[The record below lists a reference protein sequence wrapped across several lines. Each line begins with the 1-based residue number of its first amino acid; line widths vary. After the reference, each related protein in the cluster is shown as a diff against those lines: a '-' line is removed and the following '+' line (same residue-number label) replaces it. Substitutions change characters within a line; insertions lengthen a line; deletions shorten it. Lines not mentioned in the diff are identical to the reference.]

1 MISFEKFGENQM
13 TQAQLMLESSSYRSA
28 KNELLKVIAEA
39 SQKIRGVRP
48 PSGSAEV
55 KEAYAKLLQDFSND
69 KGREPYFPFL
79 SSGIGAGPYV
89 ELMDGSVKMDLITGI
104 GVNFFGHSHPELM
117 AEMIDSVPADLF
129 QGNLQPGIEAQKLL
143 STILAEVSGKS
154 KLKHG
159 WITTCGT
166 MANENAL
173 KMVRQKKAPATK
185 ILAFKDCFCGRST
198 AMAEL
203 TDNAGYRQ
211 GQPVYGEVEYLSFY
225 SPALGLEGSLKR
237 TLGEMQEH
245 FARYPGKFA
254 ALMMEPIQGEGGFN
268 AAPREFYVR
277 VFEEA
282 KKAGL
287 FIWLDEIQTF
297 GRTGELFAFQKL
309 GLDEYVDIVTAAK
322 MLQASVFLWSDDLTP
337 KPGLVAGTFAGPT
350 SGLRAATKTIEILKR
365 DGFLGPQGKIEKLS
379 AQFVKNLSHMRETTC
394 QGMVGEIR
402 AVGGMIA
409 FLPFEG
415 KMDDCKVVL
424 KKLFDL
430 GVVAFYCG
438 HGPYLIRMLPPLGAM
453 TEADIDVACGLIE
466 KALHEVKAAKAGK

>member
-1 MISFEKFGENQM
+1 M
-13 TQAQLMLESSSYRSA
+13 TQAESLLESSSYRSA

-48 PSGSAEV
+48 PGTSSEI
-55 KEAYAKLLQDFSND
+55 KDAYAKMLQNFTHD
-69 KGREPYFPFL
+69 KGREPYFPYL

-89 ELMDGSVKMDLITGI
+89 ELADGSVKMDLITGI

-117 AEMIDSVPADLF
+117 AEMMDALPADLM
-129 QGNLQPGIEAQKLL
+129 QGNLQPGVEAQRFL
-143 STILAEVSGKS
+143 SALLAELSPTS

-166 MANENAL
+166 MANELAL
-173 KMVRQKKAPATK
+173 KIVRQKKTPATK
-185 ILAFKDCFCGRST
+185 VLAFKDCFCGRST
-198 AMAEL
+198 AMQEI

-225 SPALGLEGSLKR
+225 SPSLGLEASLKK
-237 TLGEMQEH
+237 TLSEMQEH
-245 FARYPGKFA
+245 FNRYPGKFC

-287 FIWLDEIQTF
+287 MIWLDEIQTF
-297 GRTGELFAFQKL
+297 GRTGELFAFQKFNL
-309 GLDEYVDIVTAAK
+309 QEYVDIVTAAK
-322 MLQASVFLWSDDLTP
+322 MLQVSVVLWSDELTP
-337 KPGLVAGTFAGPT
+337 KAGLVAGTFAGST
-350 SGLRAATKTIEILKR
+350 VGLRAARKTIEILRR
-365 DGFLGPQGKIEKLS
+365 DGYLGPEGKIEKLS
-379 AQFVKNLSHMRETTC
+379 ARFVANLSRLRETSG
-394 QGMVGEIR
+394 QGQGKDQMIGEIK

-415 KMDDCKVVL
+415 KMDDCKVLL
-424 KKLFDL
+424 KKLFEL

-466 KALHEVKAAKAGK
+466 KALHDVKASKAEK